1 MGHGTSVVV
10 CGHDPHDDIIGNM
23 AVGSDLRIGASWLA
37 DVGGVASASRAWR
50 FCRVLPVRTCSI
62 AARPVLRRGLW
73 SGQHATNC
81 SVHSG
86 AWASSVER
94 YPVEC
99 RAGGACA
106 RARAMPMP
114 RTTPARRGVPTLA
127 TTSVEIAFTTI
138 RPGVRRVRPYGFAV
152 PRRQYRRRRPRARQI
167 MVIVPRDWRHP
178 HPPPAHTTLSLF
190 LIST

>member
-62 AARPVLRRGLW
+62 AARPRIAARPLEWAACNELLM
-73 SGQHATNC
+73 
-81 SVHSG
+81 HSG
-86 AWASSVER
+86 AWASSIEW
-94 YPVEC
+94 YPAEC
-99 RAGGACA
+99 RAVRA

-114 RTTPARRGVPTLA
+114 RTTPARHQPVERSFGRWLPTTCRHA
-127 TTSVEIAFTTI
+127 C
-138 RPGVRRVRPYGFAV
+138 
-152 PRRQYRRRRPRARQI
+152 RAQVYASSRQI
-167 MVIVPRDWRHP
+167 MVIVPRNWRHP
-178 HPPPAHTTLSLF
+178 HPPPAHTTLCSL
-190 LIST
+190 LST

>member
-23 AVGSDLRIGASWLA
+23 AVGSDLRLGASWLA

-86 AWASSVER
+86 AWASSIEW

-99 RAGGACA
+99 RAVRA

-114 RTTPARRGVPTLA
+114 RTTPARHQPVERSFGVGYTTRCISPTATRDSSVRVVPTDKLISPTQLA
-127 TTSVEIAFTTI
+127 
-138 RPGVRRVRPYGFAV
+138 PPV
-152 PRRQYRRRRPRARQI
+152 PPTRA
-167 MVIVPRDWRHP
+167 HNS
-178 HPPPAHTTLSLF
+178 LSL
-190 LIST
+190 LST

>member
-1 MGHGTSVVV
+1 MVV

-23 AVGSDLRIGASWLA
+23 AVGSDLRLGASWLA

-86 AWASSVER
+86 AWASSIEW

-99 RAGGACA
+99 RAVRA

-114 RTTPARRGVPTLA
+114 RTTPARHQPVERSFGVGY
-127 TTSVEIAFTTI
+127 TTRCI
-138 RPGVRRVRPYGFAV
+138 PYA
-152 PRRQYRRRRPRARQI
+152 YRYP
-167 MVIVPRDWRHP
+167 
-178 HPPPAHTTLSLF
+178 
-190 LIST
+190 